1 MNMCFDKKEICNG
14 LNLEYLFFKIVKDE
28 NSYLLIYMEINFFKL
43 FIECFICCI
52 FFFKIN

>member
-1 MNMCFDKKEICNG
+1 MCFDKKEICNG
-14 LNLEYLFFKIVKDE
+14 LKIEYLFFKIVKDE